1 MSARRPDRSQEQ
13 PCGDAPP
20 PARELR
26 IAPQGRS
33 PLGKEQQTFNGLVRK
48 VEMLRDRLV
57 EWATFEPLHR
67 QRMANELTPLLRQFG
82 EARRDTIL
90 TLERILAGK
99 VPGDVPGR
107 AERRNLE
114 HHLLELARAHLDED
128 PADAEIVVLHD
139 RYAAVDFAADRELDR
154 QLARDMAEQF
164 FGVELEDHELG
175 DSVEDVVAAGAAKAR
190 QAAEEQAEAARS
202 RRAAGG
208 KAGARADAK
217 AAAAEQARQAASQS
231 VREVFRKLAS
241 ALHPDRA
248 SDEADRARRHALM
261 QRVNHAYDEGDLL
274 TLLTLQLET
283 EHIDAAHLAGVSGA
297 RLGHYNRVLREQV
310 KELEQELSA
319 ITAHYGLL
327 PGQDPATV
335 TPATVQHGLKRELAE
350 LKQAIKGM
358 KAHRALVQE
367 PAARKRWLQH
377 YARELREDERLDGL
391 MDALIDVPDAFLD
404 AALDA
409 FRDPGG
415 GSPRGRKRGKR
426 RRRG

>member
-1 MSARRPDRSQEQ
+1 MSARSRDRSQENLF
-13 PCGDAPP
+13 GDAPP

-26 IAPQGRS
+26 IAPQGRA
-33 PLGKEQQTFNGLVRK
+33 PLGREQQTFNRLVRR
-48 VEMLRDRLV
+48 VEILRDRLV
-57 EWATFEPLHR
+57 EWAAFEPLHH
-67 QRMANELTPLLRQFG
+67 QRVANELTPLLRQFA
-82 EARRDTIL
+82 EARRDTLL

-99 VPGDVPGR
+99 VAGDVPGR
-107 AERRNLE
+107 AERRNLQ
-114 HHLLELARAHLDED
+114 HYLVELARAHLDED
-128 PADAEIVVLHD
+128 PEDAGIVALHD
-139 RYAAVDFAADRELDR
+139 RYAAIGFAEDREIDR
-154 QLARDMAEQF
+154 ELARDMAEQF
-164 FGVELEDHELG
+164 FGVELEDDELG

-190 QAAEEQAEAARS
+190 QAAEEEAQAARS
-202 RRAAGG
+202 RRAAGAT
-208 KAGARADAK
+208 AGERADAK

-248 SDEADRARRHALM
+248 SDDADRAHRHALM

-283 EHIDAAHLAGVSGA
+283 EQIDAAHLAGVSGA

-310 KELEQELSA
+310 KELEHELSA

-327 PGQDPATV
+327 PGQNPATV

-350 LKQAIKGM
+350 VKQAIKGM
-358 KAHRALVQE
+358 KAHRALMQE
-367 PAARKRWLQH
+367 PAARKRWLQQ
-377 YARELREDERLDGL
+377 YARELREEERLDGL
-391 MDALIDVPDAFLD
+391 MDAFIDVPDAFLD

-409 FRDPGG
+409 FRDPEG